1 MNDLL
6 IQRAASLIHAS
17 KRPCVLTGA
26 GVSKESDIPT
36 FRDALEGLWAQY
48 DPQQLA
54 TPTAFARNP
63 KLVWDFYEMRR
74 ERMRPAQPNPGHVAL
89 ADIER
94 LKGGLPVITQNVDDL
109 HERGGSTQVIHL
121 HGLIARNK
129 CSHDCQGD
137 PTLIDVGQLS
147 WDQES
152 GPPSCPHCGAHVRPD
167 VVWFGE
173 MLPRA
178 PLERAYELARACDL
192 MIVVGTSGIV
202 TPAADMP
209 RVARCQGATLI
220 EINPYASE
228 LTPTM
233 DIWLQAPAGEALP
246 RILAA
251 MERL

>member
-1 MNDLL
+1 MTDPL
-6 IQRAASLIHAS
+6 IQQAAALIQAS

-26 GVSKESDIPT
+26 GVSKESGIPT
-36 FRDALEGLWAQY
+36 FRDVMDGLWAQY

-54 TPTAFARNP
+54 TPTAFARDP

-89 ADIER
+89 AGIER
-94 LKGGLPVITQNVDDL
+94 LKGDLPIITQNVDDL

-129 CSHDCQGD
+129 CSRDCQGD
-137 PTLIDVGQLS
+137 PTLIDVNQLT
-147 WDQES
+147 WDHES
-152 GPPSCPHCGAHVRPD
+152 GPPTCPQCGALVRPD

-178 PLERAYELARACDL
+178 SLERAYELASTCDL

-209 RVARCQGATLI
+209 RVARRNGARLI
-220 EINPYASE
+220 EVNPYASD

-233 DIWLQAPAGEALP
+233 DIWLQAPSGEALP
-246 RILAA
+246 RVLAA
-251 MERL
+251 MERM